1 MFQFQRFKVSNF
13 YFQVI
18 FSNGTV
24 QQIYVCYFFKQ
35 FFEQIFSV
43 MCRDNCKI
51 YAHVKSGE
59 ERLQIAIFWTISCIF
74 VLFFFLFRK
83 WCPLLFDLLEKFWV
97 LDVTKWKI
105 FFFKKKKDI
114 LKISLILYIYS
125 KKNCVYSILKLKI
138 WKMLIFQHYFFDSC
152 KSIFL
157 VNILIKEIQLIFFC
171 FQY

>member
-35 FFEQIFSV
+35 FFEQIFSA

-59 ERLQIAIFWTISCIF
+59 KRLQIAIFWTISCIF

-97 LDVTKWKI
+97 LDVTKWKNP
-105 FFFKKKKDI
+105 FFKKE
-114 LKISLILYIYS
+114 YS
-125 KKNCVYSILKLKI
+125 KNFSYFIHLLKKKLC
-138 WKMLIFQHYFFDSC
+138 IFYIEIENLENVDFSALFFWQLQINFPRQHF
-152 KSIFL
+152 
-157 VNILIKEIQLIFFC
+157 N
-171 FQY
+171 

>member
-105 FFFKKKKDI
+105 FFFFKEGYSKNFSYFIHLLKKKI
-114 LKISLILYIYS
+114 VYILYWNW
-125 KKNCVYSILKLKI
+125 KFGKCWFFSI
-138 WKMLIFQHYFFDSC
+138 
-152 KSIFL
+152 IFL
-157 VNILIKEIQLIFFC
+157 TAANQFSSSTFWLKKIL
-171 FQY
+171 

>member
-1 MFQFQRFKVSNF
+1 MFQFQRFKVSKF

-125 KKNCVYSILKLKI
+125 KKKLC
-138 WKMLIFQHYFFDSC
+138 IFYIEIENLENVDFSALFFWQLQINFPRQHFD
-152 KSIFL
+152 
-157 VNILIKEIQLIFFC
+157 
-171 FQY
+171 